1 MVAEGREL
9 PGEGAHWRGVSCLEG
24 GKGEG
29 REGHTAASFNTIIH
43 ELIESVGEGEG
54 GWRNYAH
61 NCIKPTVSGT
71 VSPKL
76 PPDDLPATGT
86 ASSLSDSEKPHTRE
100 R

>member
-1 MVAEGREL
+1 M
-9 PGEGAHWRGVSCLEG
+9 CLEG
-24 GKGEG
+24 GEGEE

-54 GWRNYAH
+54 GSLYYAH
-61 NCIKPTVSGT
+61 ICIKPTVSGT
-71 VSPKL
+71 VALKL

-86 ASSLSDSEKPHTRE
+86 ASSLSDCEKPHTRE